1 MPPRIIAILSRVRKD
16 VAAAI
21 AAESIVAACKDVGYR
36 WRERKLGPVETIHL
50 FLLQVLLKNTAC
62 QHVVQLGEWRFT
74 DTAYCAARKRL
85 PLILFSKLVEQT
97 AGVLR
102 DASEAWRWLGL
113 RVWTIDGSSC
123 SMPDSPELQAHFGQP
138 SGQRKGCGF
147 PVAKLLTLFHV
158 STGMLLRMTVARL
171 RSHDMS
177 GAAAISDDL
186 KAGDLVL
193 GDRGFC
199 SYAHLAMLLGRGV
212 YGVFRMHQKQ
222 NVDFTPGRPKA
233 RRKGPYP
240 RPQGLPSSR
249 WVLAHGPLDQVVEWS
264 KSKRCPAWM
273 SQEEYAKLPATIL
286 VRELRYKLL
295 NPGYRVREVTLATTL
310 LDAEA
315 YPATE
320 LADLYYKR
328 WRVELNFRHIKITM
342 NMDVLKC
349 TTVDGVLKEL
359 AIYAIVYNLVRSVM
373 LESAR
378 AQRVDPDRISL
389 VDSLRWL
396 TGEEGEGDA
405 PNLVVNPSRPG
416 RFEPRVKK
424 RRPRQYPRMIK
435 PRREYHKEQLEKQ
448 LAA

>member
-1 MPPRIIAILSRVRKD
+1 MPTRIIAILGRLRQD
-16 VAAAI
+16 VAAVISAD
-21 AAESIVAACKDVGYR
+21 SIVAACKDVGYR

-85 PLILFSKLVEQT
+85 PLILFDKLVEQT

-102 DASEAWRWLGL
+102 GASEAWRWLGL

-199 SYAHLAMLLGRGV
+199 S
-212 YGVFRMHQKQ
+212 
-222 NVDFTPGRPKA
+222 
-233 RRKGPYP
+233 
-240 RPQGLPSSR
+240 
-249 WVLAHGPLDQVVEWS
+249 
-264 KSKRCPAWM
+264 
-273 SQEEYAKLPATIL
+273 
-286 VRELRYKLL
+286 
-295 NPGYRVREVTLATTL
+295 
-310 LDAEA
+310 
-315 YPATE
+315 
-320 LADLYYKR
+320 
-328 WRVELNFRHIKITM
+328 
-342 NMDVLKC
+342 
-349 TTVDGVLKEL
+349 
-359 AIYAIVYNLVRSVM
+359 
-373 LESAR
+373 
-378 AQRVDPDRISL
+378 
-389 VDSLRWL
+389 
-396 TGEEGEGDA
+396 
-405 PNLVVNPSRPG
+405 
-416 RFEPRVKK
+416 
-424 RRPRQYPRMIK
+424 
-435 PRREYHKEQLEKQ
+435 
-448 LAA
+448 